1 MKFRLWIALMTV
13 LVMAMTLTAPLTLP
27 ATMTL
32 PALAEDALGIEDGL
46 VIEDAPIIEDTL
58 IIEDALMD
66 GEAELAVDEAI
77 ELLPGDIALKEEI
90 ADMPPATDAE
100 AVANGVEA
108 SGNIEVQN
116 WDELVKALKS
126 AQNDDTI
133 IFSHDVSQ
141 EGIYSAS
148 IRGKTITMNLQNQNQ
163 IKGNTSAMAIFTIG
177 SGGELVLKGGGK
189 IRNGNIAVSVGKDCR
204 FMMESGRPYIITA
217 NVKGVYNC
225 GVFTMKRGY
234 ITQNDTGVENYGAFI
249 MGDTSGSSKIT
260 GNRQGV
266 VTYFSD
272 TAVTVSG
279 FVDITGNTDA
289 DVLLQKG
296 QVVAVGGPLD
306 KSSRIG
312 ITLSDTN
319 LPGPGVPVV
328 VTRGLKGNGTAENF
342 KVWGDYN
349 KQINADGELEVSLRE
364 PPSSLPA
371 QSDMTLLAKL
381 TASGKKALHLTWTAV
396 DGAQGYDV
404 YFGKCG
410 SGSLKK
416 AASVTDGR
424 SCKLTGLKKGK
435 TYRAYVKAWTKAS
448 GTKVYIGES
457 SPKVYAIAGGYNN
470 SRCNPKAVRVEKSKL
485 SLKVG
490 GSARIKAFVSG
501 VKSHRKLLQ
510 KVSLVRYYSTNRNV
524 ANVTSSGKVTGV
536 GVGSC
541 KVWVVANNGIRKGV
555 EVVVGN

>member
-108 SGNIEVQN
+108 NGNIEVQN

-148 IRGKTITMNLQNQNQ
+148 IRGKTITMNLQNQYQ

-249 MGDTSGSSKIT
+249 MA
-260 GNRQGV
+260 V
-266 VTYFSD
+266 VNFLIVALVLFS
-272 TAVTVSG
+272 
-279 FVDITGNTDA
+279 I
-289 DVLLQKG
+289 
-296 QVVAVGGPLD
+296 
-306 KSSRIG
+306 I
-312 ITLSDTN
+312 
-319 LPGPGVPVV
+319 
-328 VTRGLKGNGTAENF
+328 
-342 KVWGDYN
+342 
-349 KQINADGELEVSLRE
+349 
-364 PPSSLPA
+364 
-371 QSDMTLLAKL
+371 
-381 TASGKKALHLTWTAV
+381 KAMN
-396 DGAQGYDV
+396 
-404 YFGKCG
+404 
-410 SGSLKK
+410 
-416 AASVTDGR
+416 
-424 SCKLTGLKKGK
+424 
-435 TYRAYVKAWTKAS
+435 KAS
-448 GTKVYIGES
+448 EMMKKPEEETPEAPTTKVCPYCKSEI
-457 SPKVYAIAGGYNN
+457 AIDAT
-470 SRCNPKAVRVEKSKL
+470 RCP
-485 SLKVG
+485 
-490 GSARIKAFVSG
+490 
-501 VKSHRKLLQ
+501 HC
-510 KVSLVRYYSTNRNV
+510 
-524 ANVTSSGKVTGV
+524 TS
-536 GVGSC
+536 
-541 KVWVVANNGIRKGV
+541 
-555 EVVVGN
+555 EL

>member
-32 PALAEDALGIEDGL
+32 TALAEDALGIEDGL

-58 IIEDALMD
+58 IIEDALTD

-100 AVANGVEA
+100 TVANGVEA
-108 SGNIEVQN
+108 NGNIEVQN

-163 IKGNTSAMAIFTIG
+163 IKGNTSALAIFTIG
-177 SGGELVLKGGGK
+177 FGGELVLKGGGK
-189 IRNGNIAVSVGKDCR
+189 ISNGYTAVSVDEDCR

-217 NVKGVYNC
+217 NVKGVYNR
-225 GVFTMKRGY
+225 GVFTMKHGY

-249 MGDTSGSSKIT
+249 MGSTSGSSKIT

-279 FVDITGNTDA
+279 IVDITGNTDA
-289 DVLLQKG
+289 DVLLQ
-296 QVVAVGGPLD
+296 
-306 KSSRIG
+306 
-312 ITLSDTN
+312 
-319 LPGPGVPVV
+319 
-328 VTRGLKGNGTAENF
+328 
-342 KVWGDYN
+342 
-349 KQINADGELEVSLRE
+349 
-364 PPSSLPA
+364 
-371 QSDMTLLAKL
+371 
-381 TASGKKALHLTWTAV
+381 
-396 DGAQGYDV
+396 
-404 YFGKCG
+404 
-410 SGSLKK
+410 
-416 AASVTDGR
+416 
-424 SCKLTGLKKGK
+424 
-435 TYRAYVKAWTKAS
+435 RAR
-448 GTKVYIGES
+448 S
-457 SPKVYAIAGGYNN
+457 SPSAG
-470 SRCNPKAVRVEKSKL
+470 RW
-485 SLKVG
+485 
-490 GSARIKAFVSG
+490 IKAPASASPSPTPTCPAPVC
-501 VKSHRKLLQ
+501 L
-510 KVSLVRYYSTNRNV
+510 
-524 ANVTSSGKVTGV
+524 
-536 GVGSC
+536 
-541 KVWVVANNGIRKGV
+541 
-555 EVVVGN
+555 